1 MGCEEET
8 CDDAEG
14 YRGLQ
19 FELPALEAF
28 SKALSG
34 GQEPEELQLL
44 YRAWAAGS
52 QQQVSST
59 AVLCFVHLSGADS
72 MLGRARLRI

>member
-1 MGCEEET
+1 MGSEEEI

-19 FELPALEAF
+19 FELPALGTF
-28 SKALSG
+28 SKALSD

-44 YRAWAAGS
+44 YRAWAIGS

-59 AVLCFVHLSGADS
+59 AVLCFLHQ
-72 MLGRARLRI
+72 RC

>member
-1 MGCEEET
+1 MGSEEKT

-14 YRGLQ
+14 YRGLE
-19 FELPALEAF
+19 FDLPALETF
-28 SKALSG
+28 SKALG
-34 GQEPEELQLL
+34 DGQEPGELQLL

-59 AVLCFVHLSGADS
+59 AVLCDLHLDS
-72 MLGRARLRI
+72 A